1 MAARCRTR
9 RSRPGL
15 VWRPTLP
22 PASRSSRAAPGA
34 TASLP
39 PGATHPRWRARRP
52 EAEGRTALSSDQHRI
67 RAVRRARRRRGG
79 RGARRRLRAR
89 RAADLLRARPHGA
102 PRAHHRRHGPER
114 HRQDDATEAHHGAGL
129 RRPRPDAG
137 LWPGSR
143 DSRRC
148 RSLCVAPAHGH
159 AVPERRAA
167 HRPGRLRERRVPGAR
182 AHRPARAADPPAGA
196 HQAAGSRPARRRGAH
211 AGGALRRHGA
221 ARGAGARH
229 RHGPRDSP
237 LRRAVRRA
245 GSDLSR
251 IHPAAHQA
259 YELSARHHQ
268 RRRLARCQ
276 RVGEHRRRQ
285 LPAVVRSGGRGRHAR
300 GAACQQ
306 FRGGAPVHDGQR
318 RGPGA
323 VPLSGARL
331 RHAAA
336 GGGCMSNGA
345 RHGLLLEGVRRFGA
359 VSIFLAQLL
368 AQCLPSLARPRLT
381 VHQIYNA
388 GARSLIIIMLSGLQ
402 GYNLLQRFGSE
413 EALGTAAALGLLRE
427 LGPVITALLFAGR
440 AGTALTSEIGLMRA
454 TDQLTAMEIMAVD
467 PLRYVAAPRFL
478 GGGVAMPLLVAIFS
492 VVGLFG
498 AQLIGVQLMGIDKGV
513 FWSQTQASVALR
525 DVNEG
530 LVKSLV
536 FGVACSLIAVHE
548 GYHAE
553 PTAEGVGLATTR
565 TVVAS
570 SVLVLLLDYVLTAA
584 FL

>member
-1 MAARCRTR
+1 
-9 RSRPGL
+9 
-15 VWRPTLP
+15 
-22 PASRSSRAAPGA
+22 
-34 TASLP
+34 
-39 PGATHPRWRARRP
+39 
-52 EAEGRTALSSDQHRI
+52 
-67 RAVRRARRRRGG
+67 
-79 RGARRRLRAR
+79 
-89 RAADLLRARPHGA
+89 
-102 PRAHHRRHGPER
+102 
-114 HRQDDATEAHHGAGL
+114 
-129 RRPRPDAG
+129 
-137 LWPGSR
+137 
-143 DSRRC
+143 
-148 RSLCVAPAHGH
+148 
-159 AVPERRAA
+159 
-167 HRPGRLRERRVPGAR
+167 
-182 AHRPARAADPPAGA
+182 
-196 HQAAGSRPARRRGAH
+196 
-211 AGGALRRHGA
+211 
-221 ARGAGARH
+221 
-229 RHGPRDSP
+229 
-237 LRRAVRRA
+237 
-245 GSDLSR
+245 
-251 IHPAAHQA
+251 
-259 YELSARHHQ
+259 
-268 RRRLARCQ
+268 
-276 RVGEHRRRQ
+276 
-285 LPAVVRSGGRGRHAR
+285 
-300 GAACQQ
+300 
-306 FRGGAPVHDGQR
+306 
-318 RGPGA
+318 
-323 VPLSGARL
+323 
-331 RHAAA
+331 
-336 GGGCMSNGA
+336 MSNGA
-345 RHGLLLEGVRRFGA
+345 RNGLLLEGVRRFGA

-388 GARSLIIIMLSGLQ
+388 GARSLIIIMLSGLFVGMVLGLQ

-478 GGGVAMPLLVAIFS
+478 GGVIAMPLLAAVFS